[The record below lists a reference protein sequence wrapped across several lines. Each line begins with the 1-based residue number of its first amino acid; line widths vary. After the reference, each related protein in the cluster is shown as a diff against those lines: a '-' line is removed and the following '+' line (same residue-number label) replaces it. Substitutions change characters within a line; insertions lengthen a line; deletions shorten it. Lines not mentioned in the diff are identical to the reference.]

1 MKTYKIKMEDKA
13 ALLNRLDAAEVDTDS
28 YKIVDNKLEGY
39 FEFTLMTP
47 EDIEKTKIILR
58 QSPKIDKITEILR
71 RLVREELQSDNLKMD
86 QIYYYKGDKLKY
98 LKFEKGYYYFN
109 TFKNGNIDDVTRLEK
124 KDLVNLSLK

>member
-58 QSPKIDKITEILR
+58 QSPKIDKVTEMLR
-71 RLVREELQSDNLKMD
+71 RLVREEL
-86 QIYYYKGDKLKY
+86 
-98 LKFEKGYYYFN
+98 
-109 TFKNGNIDDVTRLEK
+109 K
-124 KDLVNLSLK
+124 K